1 MKSLVYISITLL
13 FAVFFSSCKRIT
25 ENKTIIL
32 NELTM
37 IRADKTYKCK
47 INEDSTLNVKVFEI
61 EDNRAYGSICS
72 QSTGGYA
79 VMKVGYK
86 INREEKEDVVAFF
99 GCDGDYVPIVS
110 NPNLTYFD
118 PYPNIRVVFVKLYPV
133 SNYSETK
140 PKKLREYRTL
150 IFISKI

>member
-1 MKSLVYISITLL
+1 
-13 FAVFFSSCKRIT
+13 
-25 ENKTIIL
+25 
-32 NELTM
+32 M

-79 VMKVGYK
+79 VMKVRYK

-140 PKKLREYRTL
+140 PEKLREYRTL

>member
-1 MKSLVYISITLL
+1 MKTLIHLSIAL
-13 FAVFFSSCKRIT
+13 FLGLILNSCKRIT

-61 EDNRAYGSICS
+61 DEHRAFGSICS

-79 VMKVGYK
+79 IMKVNYK
-86 INREEKEDVVAFF
+86 INKEEKEDDVAFF

-118 PYPNIRVVFVKLYPV
+118 PYPNIRVVFVKLYPI

-140 PKKLREYRTL
+140 PEHLREYRTL